1 VFSAEYRKLM
11 KIDEARM
18 VEFLALAL
26 QLPADHPHRKKY
38 YSMKLRQ
45 TDVESSDVAEI
56 TLMSPGEIIVL

>member
-1 VFSAEYRKLM
+1 M